1 MYLAVERKWIVS
13 LGHVSHLLLMVW
25 ENSTCRLD
33 NPNINAIRMEENK
46 GNSICALFLNFRII
60 LNENSYDANVSIWQN
75 YRDYIDIF
83 DESIHLMSNYLSNVE
98 SLKSREWNL
107 NSPIWTQLLEI
118 EQFVSFIKCSMFKF
132 SWATRM
138 EWRISV
144 ICPCPPKEF
153 MGDGH
158 LATHSKLII
167 FRRNNCYFVS
177 NVVDSNRH

>member
-60 LNENSYDANVSIWQN
+60 PNENSYDANVSIWQN

-107 NSPIWTQLLEI
+107 NSPIWTQTTPRNRTICFIHQMFNVQILLGNKNGMKNI
-118 EQFVSFIKCSMFKF
+118 GDMSM
-132 SWATRM
+132 ST
-138 EWRISV
+138 ERIYGRWT
-144 ICPCPPKEF
+144 F
-153 MGDGH
+153 GN
-158 LATHSKLII
+158 TQ
-167 FRRNNCYFVS
+167 
-177 NVVDSNRH
+177 